1 VVLQNVKVL
10 IDEETIQARVKEL
23 ACRISDDYRDKET
36 PLMVGLLDGVHIFMS
51 DLVRYMDIDLEEV
64 FIKAISYGAGTESS
78 GKVDIYCYKPLD
90 VKGRHVIIVDELIDT
105 GNTLEALLNL
115 FKDQGAASLESV
127 KLGKNAVIGDLAF
140 YNNDSLV
147 SIDLS
152 TVKSVGKSAKLP
164 AVIVVD
170 GCLGAAVYIVH
181 KRAFLNVDQHAYS
194 ISPLKNFLALWFWP
208 ASAGSVED
216 CFLLLAFFHIVSVL
230 SRLHSTVPR
239 LRP

>member
-64 FIKAISYGAGTESS
+64 FIKASSYGEGTESS

-115 FKDQGAASLESV
+115 FKDQGAASLE
-127 KLGKNAVIGDLAF
+127 ICTF
-140 YNNDSLV
+140 
-147 SIDLS
+147 LS
-152 TVKSVGKSAKLP
+152 KP
-164 AVIVVD
+164 E
-170 GCLGAAVYIVH
+170 
-181 KRAFLNVDQHAYS
+181 R
-194 ISPLKNFLALWFWP
+194 
-208 ASAGSVED
+208 
-216 CFLLLAFFHIVSVL
+216 
-230 SRLHSTVPR
+230 R
-239 LRP
+239 LRDVHVKYLGQEVENVYLIGYGMDKAGLYRNLPYVGYIEE